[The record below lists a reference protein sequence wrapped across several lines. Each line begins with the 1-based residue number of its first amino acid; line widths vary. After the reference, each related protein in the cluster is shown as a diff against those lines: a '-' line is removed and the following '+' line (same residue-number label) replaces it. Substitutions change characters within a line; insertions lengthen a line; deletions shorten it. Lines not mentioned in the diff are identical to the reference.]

1 MGLFFL
7 HFPRRGSK
15 GAGVNDLP
23 VAGQSRAPARPQA
36 GSPVRV
42 TKKQAPLRWSLFISL
57 DAASITDPAGDQR
70 HPLQN
75 QGGGVQPVP
84 AQLGAGQAADGVLA
98 VKDEFVQ
105 A

>member
-1 MGLFFL
+1 MKN
-7 HFPRRGSK
+7 H
-15 GAGVNDLP
+15 
-23 VAGQSRAPARPQA
+23 
-36 GSPVRV
+36 
-42 TKKQAPLRWSLFISL
+42 PLGGWMIISL

-70 HPLQN
+70 HPPQN